1 MKQRHRKHL
10 IAAAQAAWSRA
21 NSRSW
26 RPVAWYKPRNPRIA
40 APLSP
45 QAGVGSYRGWVFY
58 DVPPRPWAELL
69 QPATID
75 PSVKLLRGEI
85 GSIDCGFRFVAGPGE
100 SPTER
105 P

>member
-10 IAAAQAAWSRA
+10 IAAAQAAWSRT
-21 NSRSW
+21 NCRSW
-26 RPVAWYKPRNPRIA
+26 RPVAWCKPRNPRIA

-45 QAGVGSYRGWVFY
+45 QVGVGSYRNFGFF

-69 QPATID
+69 QPVAVD

-85 GSIDCGFRFVAGPGE
+85 GVIDDGFRITPPAP
-100 SPTER
+100 
-105 P
+105 